1 MLGYVNTNWHV
12 EDTWGWMDRIPKKSF
27 WARFRAWAWEQGN
40 LKDEE
45 FAHLYSDIGRPSVS
59 PAQLTAAILIQL
71 EKNLSDREL
80 EEATLY
86 DDRVKYALGMSRN
99 GPGLD
104 AVTLCR
110 FRQRLMAA
118 DGAKMLLD
126 KVVAL
131 GKERG
136 LISKETVAIVD
147 TFLVEGAA
155 ARQDTIT
162 LIRRAVAMVL
172 KVAAFHEC
180 REELEQLLE
189 RRDYGSPK
197 KPTIDWSNPAEK
209 QALVESLVKDA
220 RRLVKAVRE
229 KGDAPEELK
238 NAVDFLERV
247 AEQDI
252 EEDGEGRIR
261 IRQGVAKDRVISTV
275 DPEMRHGHKTSSNKA
290 DGYKAHV
297 IVTGEKGEW
306 ITGVEETP
314 ANARDASKAEELVDQ
329 HKARVGADSPEL
341 LGDCPFGDP
350 ELRERLEAKGVRVV
364 APVPPA
370 SRRDGHFSKDD
381 FEINVEEGYVRCPAG
396 QETRTLTWGKDERG
410 RKIPVYR
417 FPAEVCA
424 SCPLRARCTSSK
436 LGRQVRLHPR
446 EEVLQALKRE
456 QKTPEF
462 REKYRQRAHIE
473 RTNCDLKRHGAGK
486 ARYIG
491 RIKVK
496 FQLIMAAVLHD
507 IKLLLAALDGQPGEL
522 LAQGVVSA

>member
-27 WARFRAWAWEQGN
+27 WARFHTWAWEQGN

-71 EKNLSDREL
+71 EKDLSDREL

-110 FRQRLMAA
+110 FRQRLIAG

-136 LISKETVAIVD
+136 LISAETVAIVD

-172 KVAAFHEC
+172 KVASFHEC

-197 KPTIDWSNPAEK
+197 KPAIDWSNPAEK

-229 KGDAPEELK
+229 KSDAPEELK
-238 NAVDFLERV
+238 KAADFLERV
-247 AEQDI
+247 AEQDT

-290 DGYKAHV
+290 DGYKAHL

-314 ANARDASKAEELVDQ
+314 ANAPDASKAEELVDQ
-329 HKARVGADSPEL
+329 HKARVGGDFPEL

-370 SRRDGHFSKDD
+370 PRRDGHFSKDD

-396 QETRTLTWGKDERG
+396 WETRTLTWGKDERG

-436 LGRQVRLHPR
+436 LGRQVRLHSR
-446 EEVLQALKRE
+446 EEVLRALKRE
-456 QKTPEF
+456 QKRPEF

-486 ARYIG
+486 ARYLG

-507 IKLLLAALDGQPGEL
+507 IKLLLVALDRQPGKL
-522 LAQGVVSA
+522 LAQGAVSA